1 MTKKTHTQTQQMLT
15 IGLAIFSMLF
25 GAGNIIYPIKAGVL
39 SGSQNVFGMLGF
51 ILTGV
56 LLPVI
61 GLITMIL
68 FDGNYRRFFS
78 RIGRIPGSLGIL
90 YCMLIIGPLIAMPRC
105 ITVPYEMLSPFL
117 PDWIT
122 LTLFSIIFG
131 SITLLLTYKESN
143 LLDIL
148 GKFISPVLVGSLVII
163 IVKGLYNADS
173 MIPQSKPALDVFQ
186 DQLFHGFQTL
196 DLLGS
201 LFFAYIVLKIMKAN
215 KLESEKPKD
224 IALTGLKAGLIG
236 GGLLAL
242 IYVGFSYLGAYYGYI
257 ATADANGAQIFRN
270 ICLMILPE
278 FGMYIIVTAVLMA
291 CLSTITALAAVFSE
305 YLHYDVFYQKVPLTA
320 CLVITTAMTV
330 FISNF
335 GLSTILQVSE
345 PIINIGYPIIISI
358 TLFNLL
364 YKLFDFKPIK
374 LPVLLCSVGII
385 SWYLYL
391 WM

>member
-1 MTKKTHTQTQQMLT
+1 
-15 IGLAIFSMLF
+15 
-25 GAGNIIYPIKAGVL
+25 
-39 SGSQNVFGMLGF
+39 
-51 ILTGV
+51 
-56 LLPVI
+56 
-61 GLITMIL
+61 
-68 FDGNYRRFFS
+68 
-78 RIGRIPGSLGIL
+78 
-90 YCMLIIGPLIAMPRC
+90 
-105 ITVPYEMLSPFL
+105 MLSPFL

-131 SITLLLTYKESN
+131 CITLLLTYKESN

-242 IYVGFSYLGAYYGYI
+242 IYVGFSYLGAYYGYV

-305 YLHYDVFYQKVPLTA
+305 YLHYDVFYQKVSLTA

-335 GLSTILQVSE
+335 GLSTILTVSE

>member
-39 SGSQNVFGMLGF
+39 SGSQNLFGMLGF

-56 LLPVI
+56 LLPVV

-78 RIGRIPGSLGIL
+78 RIGRIPGSLAIL

-105 ITVPYEMLSPFL
+105 ITVPYEMLTPFL
-117 PDWIT
+117 PEAIN
-122 LTLFSIIFG
+122 LTIFSILFG
-131 SITLLLTYKESN
+131 IITFILTYKQSN

-148 GKFISPVLVGSLVII
+148 GKIISPLLVSSLVII
-163 IVKGLYNADS
+163 IVKGLYSADT
-173 MIPQSKPALDVFQ
+173 MIAQSKPALEVFQ

-224 IALTGLKAGLIG
+224 IALTGLKAGLFG

-242 IYVGFSYLGAYYGYI
+242 IYAGFSYLGAYYGYV

-270 ICLMILPE
+270 ICLMILPQ
-278 FGMYIIVTAVLMA
+278 FGVYIIVLAVLMA
-291 CLSTITALAAVFSE
+291 CISTITALAAVFSE
-305 YLHYDVFYQKVPLTA
+305 YLHYDVFYQKISVTA
-320 CLVITTAMTV
+320 CLVLTTVTTIC
-330 FISNF
+330 ISNF
-335 GLSTILQVSE
+335 GLSTILKVSE

-358 TLFNLL
+358 TFFNLL
-364 YKLFDFKPIK
+364 HKLFDFKPIQI
-374 LPVLLCSVGII
+374 PVFLCAIATI
-385 SWYLYL
+385 SWYTYL

>member
-242 IYVGFSYLGAYYGYI
+242 IYVGFSYLGAYYGYV